1 MFVTTFFFV
10 GLVTA
15 LLNESDRTEESSLFI
30 SLILGMRLAAVYASG
45 LAIAQNDSEVV
56 VDWVRESIGSAF
68 FSFWLA
74 SISLGFLAMVLIRG
88 TVEKKGSGSF
98 FRTAPHNQRESRC
111 CSILCIDIRLFHDS
125 TCLVRTIRQS
135 G

>member
-1 MFVTTFFFV
+1 MNPIGQRNPRF
-10 GLVTA
+10 
-15 LLNESDRTEESSLFI
+15 SSVYPRDEV
-30 SLILGMRLAAVYASG
+30 SRVYASG

-56 VDWVRESIGSAF
+56 VDWVRESTRECVLFILAGLNLSRFLGNGSDQ
-68 FSFWLA
+68 
-74 SISLGFLAMVLIRG
+74 GNCR
-88 TVEKKGSGSF
+88 EKGLRKILPN
-98 FRTAPHNQRESRC
+98 APHNQRESRC